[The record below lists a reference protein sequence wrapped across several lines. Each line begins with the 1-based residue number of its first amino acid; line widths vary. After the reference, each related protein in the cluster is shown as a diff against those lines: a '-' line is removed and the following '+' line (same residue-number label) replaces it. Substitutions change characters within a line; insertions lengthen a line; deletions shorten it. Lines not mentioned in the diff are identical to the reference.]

1 MNFPLR
7 FRSELWL
14 EFKLKF
20 VFWLEFE
27 SIERERRWEGSTM
40 DLGVPG
46 AEPSTDS
53 GTDIVIVV
61 EIDTGDR

>member
-1 MNFPLR
+1 
-7 FRSELWL
+7 
-14 EFKLKF
+14 
-20 VFWLEFE
+20 
-27 SIERERRWEGSTM
+27 M

-61 EIDTGDR
+61 EMDTGDHRYHSGSRTLGYGGVCGGQD